1 MVRVIR
7 STHEVFAVVVVG
19 VEKEVE
25 RKGERKRERWKTFHV
40 DPKRKI
46 TNFLLV
52 KDHRPSEK
60 VRD

>member
-1 MVRVIR
+1 VRVIR
-7 STHEVFAVVVVG
+7 STHGVFAVVVVG
-19 VEKEVE
+19 VGKEVE
-25 RKGERKRERWKTFHV
+25 RKGERKREQWKTFHM
-40 DPKRKI
+40 DPKGKM